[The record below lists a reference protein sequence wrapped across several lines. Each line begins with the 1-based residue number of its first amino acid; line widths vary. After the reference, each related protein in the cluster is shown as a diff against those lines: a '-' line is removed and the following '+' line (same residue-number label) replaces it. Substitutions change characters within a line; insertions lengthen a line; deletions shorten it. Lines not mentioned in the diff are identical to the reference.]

1 MPDQLNDTMA
11 EATRLTRAGRVAE
24 ATALIQR
31 SLGSRPGP
39 DPAAATSAP
48 ATASARARGRGSL
61 TAPTA
66 TPPGP
71 VATSCTSPAAT
82 PARRCRWW

>member
-39 DPAAATSAP
+39 DPTAASSAP
-48 ATASARARGRGSL
+48 GRPRPGAGTRLSQDDVTVASYLEATGRWAR
-61 TAPTA
+61 
-66 TPPGP
+66 
-71 VATSCTSPAAT
+71 
-82 PARRCRWW
+82 